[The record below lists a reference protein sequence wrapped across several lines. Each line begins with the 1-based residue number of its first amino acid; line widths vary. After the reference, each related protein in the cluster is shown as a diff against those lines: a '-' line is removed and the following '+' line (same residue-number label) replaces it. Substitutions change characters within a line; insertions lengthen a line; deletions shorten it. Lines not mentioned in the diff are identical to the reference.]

1 MIDLLAHVENS
12 IQSRKLFPRGQS
24 LLVAV
29 SGGVDS
35 MVLLHLLHAL
45 AGRHGWKLTVAHF
58 NHQLRG
64 RSSDADERL
73 VRRTAAARGLR
84 VVVGRGDVR
93 AFARLRG
100 LSLEMAA
107 RELRHDFFDRTARR
121 LKIRAMAL
129 AHHADDQVELFFL
142 RVLRGAGGE
151 GLGGMK
157 WLAPSPVNPAVRLVR
172 PLLDVSKGDLEECA
186 RRQKIRFRDDASNAV
201 LDIKRNR
208 IRHQLLPLLKTVYQP
223 ALLRTVLRVMEL
235 TGAEADF
242 VSETAQAWLA
252 GRHRPGFQH
261 LPVPVQRRC
270 LQLQLHKLGVPADFE
285 TVELLRESP
294 KRPVSLSP
302 LVSVW
307 RDAAGRVDLRT
318 HLPVAFNES
327 EVAVALRSGPGEVV
341 FDDVRF
347 RWRFLPANG
356 RVHAAERECEFFD
369 ADEVGPDIVLRHWR
383 RGDRFQP
390 IGLRATVKLQDWFTN
405 RKVPRAWRH
414 RLVVAATADGRIYW
428 VEGQRIA
435 EPFKLTRQTRRC
447 LVWRWKRH

>member
-1 MIDLLAHVENS
+1 MH
-12 IQSRKLFPRGQS
+12 SRKLIPRGQS

-45 AGRHGWKLTVAHF
+45 AGRHGWRLTVAHF

-73 VRRTAAARGLR
+73 VRRTAASLGLK
-84 VVVGRGDVR
+84 VVVERGDVR
-93 AFARLRG
+93 AHARQRG

-107 RELRHDFFDRTARR
+107 RALRHDFFARTARR
-121 LKIRAMAL
+121 LRIGTVVL

-151 GLGGMK
+151 GLAGMK
-157 WLAPSPVNPAVRLVR
+157 WIAPSPLSSAVRLVR
-172 PLLDVSKGDLEECA
+172 PLLDVSKADLKGCA
-186 RRQKIRFRDDASNAV
+186 LRRKIRFRDDASNTV

-235 TGAEADF
+235 TGAEAEL
-242 VSETAQAWLA
+242 VSETAQGWLV
-252 GRHRPGFQH
+252 RKHRPGFGR
-261 LPVPVQRRC
+261 LPVAVQRRC

-285 TVELLRESP
+285 TVELLRGCPE
-294 KRPVSLSP
+294 RPVSLSP

-318 HLPVAFNES
+318 HLPVAFNEN
-327 EVAVALRSGPGEVV
+327 EVAVALGNGPGEVV
-341 FDDVRF
+341 FDNVQF
-347 RWRFLPANG
+347 RWRVVTANG
-356 RVHAAERECEFFD
+356 LPRTASRQCEFFD
-369 ADEVGPDIVLRHWR
+369 ADEVGSDIVLRHWR

-390 IGLRATVKLQDWFTN
+390 IGLGASVKLQDWFTN

-435 EPFKLTRQTRRC
+435 EPFRLTPQTRRS
-447 LVWRWKRH
+447 LIWRWERH